1 MKGLTD
7 KFALLRI
14 RANGVSPSVALLQVI
29 LRRLINIA
37 PSLVIARNFP

>member
-14 RANGVSPSVALLQVI
+14 RANGVPPSVALLHVI
-29 LRRLINIA
+29 
-37 PSLVIARNFP
+37 S